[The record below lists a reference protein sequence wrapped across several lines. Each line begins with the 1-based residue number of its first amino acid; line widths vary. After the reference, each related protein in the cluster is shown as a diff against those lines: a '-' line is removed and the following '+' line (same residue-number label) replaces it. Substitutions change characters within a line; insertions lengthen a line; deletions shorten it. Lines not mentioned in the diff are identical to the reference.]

1 MEPQLLGE
9 IRLVMADDLSGYL
22 KVTDGKLDLVLAR
35 LNTLQETVNIMS
47 AEVDRLKASVV
58 QLATVDQSVITL
70 LRGMSDQIR
79 ALKQDPAALTALA
92 DEVDA
97 RVKEL
102 GDAVTANTATTTTQA
117 ATPTTVA
124 SPAGGAPTAG
134 GQTGG
139 PEAGKS
145 TRLKWRDVRPEVP
158 TAYGTVPHR
167 PGCGLPHR
175 RGLVDVEWYL
185 SCGRSHS
192 HGCY

>member
-35 LNTLQETVNIMS
+35 LSTLQETLNTMS
-47 AEVDRLKASVV
+47 AEVDRLKASVAS
-58 QLATVDQSVITL
+58 LATVDQSVITL

-79 ALKQDPAALTALA
+79 TLKQDPAALTALA

-117 ATPTTVA
+117 STTTTGAT
-124 SPAGGAPTAG
+124 PAGGTPRLG
-134 GQTGG
+134 GRQADQRQG
-139 PEAGKS
+139 S
-145 TRLKWRDVRPEVP
+145 
-158 TAYGTVPHR
+158 PH
-167 PGCGLPHR
+167 G
-175 RGLVDVEWYL
+175 
-185 SCGRSHS
+185 
-192 HGCY
+192 

>member
-22 KVTDGKLDLVLAR
+22 KITDGKLDLVLAR
-35 LNTLQETVNIMS
+35 LNTLQETVNAMS
-47 AEVDRLKASVV
+47 AEVDRLKASVAS
-58 QLATVDQSVITL
+58 LATVDQSVITL
-70 LRGMSDQIR
+70 LGGLSDQIR
-79 ALKQDPAALTALA
+79 TLKQDPAALAALA

-102 GDAVTANTATTTTQA
+102 GDAVTANTATTTQA
-117 ATPTTVA
+117 ATTTTAA

-145 TRLKWRDVRPEVP
+145 TRLK
-158 TAYGTVPHR
+158 
-167 PGCGLPHR
+167 
-175 RGLVDVEWYL
+175 
-185 SCGRSHS
+185 
-192 HGCY
+192 

>member
-35 LNTLQETVNIMS
+35 LDTLQEAMNAMS
-47 AEVDRLKASVV
+47 AEVDRLKASVT

-117 ATPTTVA
+117 TATTTGAV
-124 SPAGGAPTAG
+124 PAGGAPTG
-134 GQTGG
+134 GAQASQ

-145 TRLKWRDVRPEVP
+145 TRLK
-158 TAYGTVPHR
+158 
-167 PGCGLPHR
+167 
-175 RGLVDVEWYL
+175 
-185 SCGRSHS
+185 
-192 HGCY
+192 

>member
-35 LNTLQETVNIMS
+35 LNTLQETVNTMS
-47 AEVDRLKASVV
+47 AEVDRLKASVT
-58 QLATVDQSVITL
+58 QLASVDQSVITL

-102 GDAVTANTATTTTQA
+102 GDAVTANTATTTQA
-117 ATPTTVA
+117 STTTTGAV
-124 SPAGGAPTAG
+124 SAGGAPTAG

-145 TRLKWRDVRPEVP
+145 TRLK
-158 TAYGTVPHR
+158 
-167 PGCGLPHR
+167 
-175 RGLVDVEWYL
+175 
-185 SCGRSHS
+185 
-192 HGCY
+192 

>member
-22 KVTDGKLDLVLAR
+22 KITDGKLDLVLAR

-47 AEVDRLKASVV
+47 AEVDRLKASVA
-58 QLATVDQSVITL
+58 QLATVDQSVMTL

-79 ALKQDPAALTALA
+79 TLKQDPAALTALA

-145 TRLKWRDVRPEVP
+145 TRLK
-158 TAYGTVPHR
+158 
-167 PGCGLPHR
+167 
-175 RGLVDVEWYL
+175 
-185 SCGRSHS
+185 
-192 HGCY
+192 